1 MRNKKGKKRSHTVQ
15 EYWQS
20 YSDMM
25 AALLFMFILIMAIT
39 LYQSLNTFEQK
50 NKELEEQKQT
60 IAEQSDRLKIQES
73 EAEEQKKLLEQ
84 RESEAEEQRKLL
96 EQQESEAE
104 VQRELLKQQKSE
116 LTTKEDSLNKTTAQ
130 LEELSRLV
138 GVKAEI
144 IESLSEEF
152 EQSELHV
159 KVDKSSG
166 AITFDSSVVFDT
178 NSYTLTDAG
187 KQFLQVFI
195 PKYIS
200 VLLQKTY
207 KDYISEIIIE
217 GHTDTKGDYIYNL
230 DLSQQR
236 ANVVAAYC
244 LDEQTSPLE
253 MKQIEVLRTLVT
265 ANGRSF
271 SDPILKR
278 NGEVDMDASR
288 RVVFKFRVKDEEM
301 IEEMQRILE
310 GVDD

>member
-1 MRNKKGKKRSHTVQ
+1 MRKKKGKKILHSVQ

-25 AALLFMFILIMAIT
+25 AALLLMFILIMAIT
-39 LYQSLNTFEQK
+39 LYQSLSTFEQK
-50 NKELEEQKQT
+50 NEELEEQKQT
-60 IAEQSDRLKIQES
+60 IIEQSDSLRIK
-73 EAEEQKKLLEQ
+73 
-84 RESEAEEQRKLL
+84 ESEAEEQRKLL
-96 EQQESEAE
+96 KQQESE
-104 VQRELLKQQKSE
+104 
-116 LTTKEDSLNKTTAQ
+116 LTKKEDSLNQTTAQ

-152 EQSELHV
+152 EKSDLYV

-178 NSYTLTDAG
+178 NSYTLTDTG
-187 KQFLQVFI
+187 KEFLQAFI

-200 VLLQKTY
+200 VLLKKDY

-217 GHTDTKGDYIYNL
+217 GHTDTKGQYIYNL
-230 DLSQQR
+230 NLSQQR

-253 MKQIEVLRTLVT
+253 MKQIEVLRALVT

-301 IEEMQRILE
+301 IAEMQRILE
-310 GVDD
+310 GTDD

>member
-50 NKELEEQKQT
+50 NEELEEQKQT
-60 IAEQSDRLKIQES
+60 IVEQSDRLKIKES
-73 EAEEQKKLLEQ
+73 EAEEQK
-84 RESEAEEQRKLL
+84 KLL

-104 VQRELLKQQKSE
+104 VQRELLKQQESE
-116 LTTKEDSLNKTTAQ
+116 LAIKEDSLNKTTAQ

-152 EQSELHV
+152 EQSDLHV

-166 AITFDSSVVFDT
+166 AITFDSSVVFDI

-217 GHTDTKGDYIYNL
+217 GHTDTKGQYIYNL
-230 DLSQQR
+230 DLSQKR

-244 LDEQTSPLE
+244 LDEQTSPLK

>member
-1 MRNKKGKKRSHTVQ
+1 MNQ
-15 EYWQS
+15 
-20 YSDMM
+20 
-25 AALLFMFILIMAIT
+25 
-39 LYQSLNTFEQK
+39 
-50 NKELEEQKQT
+50 
-60 IAEQSDRLKIQES
+60 
-73 EAEEQKKLLEQ
+73 
-84 RESEAEEQRKLL
+84 
-96 EQQESEAE
+96 
-104 VQRELLKQQKSE
+104 
-116 LTTKEDSLNKTTAQ
+116 TTAQ

-138 GVKAEI
+138 GVKSEI

-152 EQSELHV
+152 EKSDLYV

-178 NSYTLTDAG
+178 NSYTLTDTG
-187 KQFLQVFI
+187 KEFLQAFI

-200 VLLQKTY
+200 VLLKKDY

-217 GHTDTKGDYIYNL
+217 GHTDTKGQYIYNL
-230 DLSQQR
+230 NLSQQR

-253 MKQIEVLRTLVT
+253 MEQIEVLRALVT

-301 IEEMQRILE
+301 IAEMQRILE
-310 GVDD
+310 GTDD

>member
-25 AALLFMFILIMAIT
+25 AALLLMFILIMATT
-39 LYQSLNTFEQK
+39 LYQSLSTFEQK
-50 NKELEEQKQT
+50 NEELEEQKKT
-60 IAEQSDRLKIQES
+60 IVEQSDRLKTKES
-73 EAEEQKKLLEQ
+73 EAEEQK
-84 RESEAEEQRKLL
+84 KLL

-104 VQRELLKQQKSE
+104 VQRELLKQQESE
-116 LTTKEDSLNKTTAQ
+116 LATKEDSLNKTTAQ

-152 EQSELHV
+152 EKSDLHV

-187 KQFLQVFI
+187 RQFLQVFI

-200 VLLQKTY
+200 VLLQETY
-207 KDYISEIIIE
+207 KDYISEIIVE
-217 GHTDTKGDYIYNL
+217 GHTDTKGQYIYNL
-230 DLSQQR
+230 NLSQQR

-253 MKQIEVLRTLVT
+253 IEQIEVLRTLVT

-271 SDPILKR
+271 SDPILKT

-310 GVDD
+310 GTND

>member
-1 MRNKKGKKRSHTVQ
+1 MRKKKGKKILHSVQ

-25 AALLFMFILIMAIT
+25 AALLLMFILIMAIT
-39 LYQSLNTFEQK
+39 LYQSLSTFEHK
-50 NKELEEQKQT
+50 NEELEEQKQT
-60 IAEQSDRLKIQES
+60 IIEQSDSLRIK
-73 EAEEQKKLLEQ
+73 
-84 RESEAEEQRKLL
+84 ESEAEEQRKLL
-96 EQQESEAE
+96 KQQESE
-104 VQRELLKQQKSE
+104 
-116 LTTKEDSLNKTTAQ
+116 LTIKEDSLNQTTAQ

-138 GVKAEI
+138 GVKSEI

-152 EQSELHV
+152 EKSDLYV

-178 NSYTLTDAG
+178 NSYTLTDTG
-187 KQFLQVFI
+187 KEFLQVFI

-200 VLLQKTY
+200 VLLKKDY

-217 GHTDTKGDYIYNL
+217 GHTDTKGQYIYNL
-230 DLSQQR
+230 NLSQQR

-253 MKQIEVLRTLVT
+253 MEQIEVLRALVT

-301 IEEMQRILE
+301 IAEMQRILE
-310 GVDD
+310 GTDD

>member
-1 MRNKKGKKRSHTVQ
+1 MRKKKGKKILHSVQ

-25 AALLFMFILIMAIT
+25 AALLLMFILIMAIT
-39 LYQSLNTFEQK
+39 LYQSLSTFEQK
-50 NKELEEQKQT
+50 NEELEEQKQT
-60 IAEQSDRLKIQES
+60 IIEQSDSLSIK
-73 EAEEQKKLLEQ
+73 
-84 RESEAEEQRKLL
+84 ESEAEEQRKLL
-96 EQQESEAE
+96 KQQESE
-104 VQRELLKQQKSE
+104 
-116 LTTKEDSLNKTTAQ
+116 LTKKEDSLNQTTAQ

-152 EQSELHV
+152 EKSDLYV

-178 NSYTLTDAG
+178 NSYTLTDTG
-187 KQFLQVFI
+187 KEFLQAFI

-200 VLLQKTY
+200 VLLKKDY

-217 GHTDTKGDYIYNL
+217 GHTDTKGQYIYNL
-230 DLSQQR
+230 NLSQQR

-253 MKQIEVLRTLVT
+253 MKQIEVLRALVT

-301 IEEMQRILE
+301 IAEMQRILE
-310 GVDD
+310 GTDD